1 MAKKRPKA
9 SPSAVGALAKSATK
23 KTTATKRRSKP
34 AGKREAGTSAR
45 ELPQA
50 SNEKA
55 WDTPP
60 ASGGFPVVGIGASA
74 GGLEALTA
82 LFQELPPDLGMAF
95 VVVQHLDPKHASMMS
110 ELIGRVTHMTVVEAT
125 DEVTVRPNH
134 VYVIPPNRN
143 LAILHHRLQLMPRPD
158 DRGDYKPI
166 DFFLQSLARDL
177 GSQAIGVILSG
188 TGTDGTLGMKAIKA
202 EGGITFSQDEESA
215 EYDGMPH
222 SAIAAGYVDFVLRP
236 GELARELSRIGRH
249 PYISAGPAAVVS
261 DVLPEVQQH
270 LSKIFVLLRARTG
283 NDFTYYKHTTIKRRI
298 KRRMMLHKL
307 DRLGD
312 YVKLLNER
320 PAEVEALFQDI
331 LINVTGFF
339 RDPEVFEALVERVY
353 PKLFKERRTADPV
366 RIWVCGC
373 STGEEAYSLAM
384 TLIEHLGEHVNGL
397 TVQIFA
403 TDIDEHAI
411 NMARDGTYPE
421 GIAADVSARRLKR
434 FFTRTANGYRIN
446 KSVRDL
452 CVFAVQN
459 VVKDPPFSRL
469 DMVCCRNLLIY
480 LESVLQKRALQIF
493 HYALKPNGYLLL
505 GSSETTGSHAELF
518 SLLDKKNKIYAK
530 KSLPARM
537 PHEVATLIDSGYV
550 STPAKAETNGG
561 PVPAF
566 DIQHEAE
573 RVLLAEYGPPGVMI
587 NEAMEIQHFRGQTGP
602 YLAPTPGVASLNLL
616 KLAHSELTM
625 PLRSLIHL
633 AIKTKKPVRKDGVE
647 LGTNG
652 NGRVIDVQVLPL
664 KDPGSGERYFLV
676 LFEPATPRVPTP
688 ASGKRGRKPAKDD
701 PRIEDLRKELR
712 TTREYMQAIIED
724 QEATNEELRSA
735 NEEILSSNEELQ
747 STNEEL
753 ETAKEEL
760 QSTNEEL
767 ATVNDELENRNTEL
781 AQVNNDLT
789 NLLSSVNIPI
799 VMLGQDFRIRHFT
812 PAAEKLLNFIGTD
825 VGRPISDIK
834 PNIDGTN
841 LETMVSDVI
850 DSVTPKTIEVQDRG
864 GRWYSLSIRPYKTH
878 DNRIQGAVLAFIDVD
893 ESNIGERLRQAL
905 SSEERRLAAV
915 VRDSNDAIVVYELDG
930 RIRAWNPAASR
941 LYGYTE
947 EEACRMN
954 VRAIV
959 PPEARAALDEVIERV
974 RSLQSVP
981 PVEAVRVR
989 KDGSVLQIYQVA
1001 SAIINDTGKPVA
1013 IASTEKQA
1021 NG

>member
-1 MAKKRPKA
+1 MRDPQ
-9 SPSAVGALAKSATK
+9 
-23 KTTATKRRSKP
+23 
-34 AGKREAGTSAR
+34 
-45 ELPQA
+45 QA
-50 SNEKA
+50 SIDKT
-55 WDTPP
+55 WDAPLGV
-60 ASGGFPVVGIGASA
+60 SGGFPVVGIGASA

-95 VVVQHLDPKHASMMS
+95 VVVQHLDPKHASLMS
-110 ELIGRVTHMTVVEAT
+110 ALIGRVTHMPVVEAT
-125 DEVTVRPNH
+125 DEVTVRPNN

-143 LAILHHRLQLMPRPD
+143 LAILHHRLQLMPRPS

-166 DFFLQSLARDL
+166 DYFFQSLAKDL
-177 GSQAIGVILSG
+177 GSQAVGVILSG
-188 TGTDGTLGMKAIKA
+188 TGTDGTLGVKAIKA

-222 SAIAAGYVDFVLRP
+222 SAISAGYVDFVLRP
-236 GELARELSRIGRH
+236 SELAHELMRIGRH
-249 PYISAGPAAVVS
+249 PYIHAGPAAVVS
-261 DVLPEVQQH
+261 DVLPEVQQY
-270 LSKIFVLLRARTG
+270 LNKIFVLLRARTG

-331 LINVTGFF
+331 LINVTAFF
-339 RDPEVFEALVERVY
+339 RDSEVFEALVQRVY
-353 PKLFKERRTADPV
+353 PKLFKERRAADPV

-411 NMARDGTYPE
+411 NVAREGTYPE

-434 FFTRTANGYRIN
+434 FFTRMANGYRVN
-446 KSVRDL
+446 KSVRDM

-493 HYALKPNGYLLL
+493 HYALKPNGFLLL
-505 GSSETTGSHAELF
+505 GSSETTGSYAELF
-518 SLLDKKNKIYAK
+518 SLIDKKNKIYAK
-530 KSLPARM
+530 KALPARI
-537 PHEVATLIDSGYV
+537 PHEVATLTDTGYV
-550 STPAKAETNGG
+550 ATTAQAEAGG
-561 PVPAF
+561 GSVPAF

-573 RVLLAEYGPPGVMI
+573 RVLLAEYGPPGVII

-602 YLAPTPGVASLNLL
+602 YLAPMPGTASLNLL

-647 LGTNG
+647 LGVNG
-652 NGRVIDVQVLPL
+652 NRRVIDIQVLPL

-676 LFEPATPRVPTP
+676 LFEPAPPRAPP
-688 ASGKRGRKPAKDD
+688 ATGKRGQRPAKDD
-701 PRIEDLRKELR
+701 PRVEELRKELR

-799 VMLGQDFRIRHFT
+799 VMLGQDLRIRHFT
-812 PAAEKLLNFIGTD
+812 PAAERLLNFIGTD

-834 PNIDGTN
+834 PNLDGTD
-841 LETMVSDVI
+841 LETMVTDVI
-850 DSVTPKTIEVQDRG
+850 DSVTPKIIEVQDRS
-864 GRWYSLSIRPYKTH
+864 GRWHSLSIRPYKTH
-878 DNRIQGAVLAFIDVD
+878 DNRIQGAVLAFIDID
-893 ESNIGERLRQAL
+893 ASNIGERLRQAL

-947 EEACRMN
+947 VEACQMN

-974 RSLQSVP
+974 RSQQSVP
-981 PVEAVRVR
+981 PVEALRVN
-989 KDGSVLQIYQVA
+989 KDGRLMRIYQVA
-1001 SAIINDTGKPVA
+1001 SAIVNDTGEPVA

>member
-1 MAKKRPKA
+1 
-9 SPSAVGALAKSATK
+9 
-23 KTTATKRRSKP
+23 
-34 AGKREAGTSAR
+34 
-45 ELPQA
+45 
-50 SNEKA
+50 
-55 WDTPP
+55 
-60 ASGGFPVVGIGASA
+60 
-74 GGLEALTA
+74 
-82 LFQELPPDLGMAF
+82 MAF
-95 VVVQHLDPKHASMMS
+95 VVVQHLDPKHASLMA
-110 ELIGRVTHMTVVEAT
+110 ELIGRVTRMPVIEAT
-125 DEVTVRPNH
+125 DEVTVQPNH

-143 LAILHHRLQLMPRPD
+143 LAILHHRLQLMPRSD
-158 DRGDYKPI
+158 DRSDYKPI
-166 DFFLQSLARDL
+166 DYFLQSLAKDL

-188 TGTDGTLGMKAIKA
+188 SGTDGTLGIKAIKA

-222 SAIAAGYVDFVLRP
+222 SAISAGYVDFVLRP
-236 GELARELSRIGRH
+236 VELARELMRIGRH
-249 PYISAGPAAVVS
+249 PYISAGPAVVMA

-298 KRRMMLHKL
+298 KRRMMLHKI
-307 DRLGD
+307 DRLSD

-353 PKLFKERRTADPV
+353 PKLFKERRAADPV

-411 NMARDGTYPE
+411 SMAREGIYPE
-421 GIAADVSARRLKR
+421 GIAGDVSARRLKR
-434 FFTRTANGYRIN
+434 FFTRTASGYRVN
-446 KSVRDL
+446 KSVRDM

-469 DMVCCRNLLIY
+469 DLVCCRNLLIY

-493 HYALKPNGYLLL
+493 HFALKPSGYLLL
-505 GSSETTGSHAELF
+505 GSSETTGSYAELF
-518 SLLDKKNKIYAK
+518 SLIDKKNKIYSK
-530 KSLPARM
+530 KSLPARI
-537 PHEVATLIDSGYV
+537 PHEVAAVTDIGYADVTAKTETSG
-550 STPAKAETNGG
+550 TA
-561 PVPAF
+561 PAF
-566 DIQHEAE
+566 DIQHESE
-573 RVLLAEYGPPGVMI
+573 RVLLAEYGPPGVVI
-587 NEAMEIQHFRGQTGP
+587 NEAMEVQHFRGQTGP
-602 YLAPTPGVASLNLL
+602 YLAPTPGAASLNLL

-633 AIKTKKPVRKDGVE
+633 AIKSKGPVRKDGVQ
-647 LGTNG
+647 LGANG
-652 NGRVIDVQVLPL
+652 SGRVIDIQVLPL
-664 KDPGSGERYFLV
+664 RDPSSGERYFLV
-676 LFEPATPRVPTP
+676 LFEPASPRVP
-688 ASGKRGRKPAKDD
+688 ASGKRGRKPSKED
-701 PRIEDLRKELR
+701 PRVEDLRRELR

-799 VMLGQDFRIRHFT
+799 VMLGQDLRIRHFT

-834 PNIDGTN
+834 PNIEGAD
-841 LETMVSDVI
+841 LETMVLDVI
-850 DSVTPKTIEVQDRG
+850 DSVTPKTVEVQDRG
-864 GRWYSLSIRPYKTH
+864 GRWHSLSIRPYKTH

-893 ESNIGERLRQAL
+893 ESNIGERLREAL
-905 SSEERRLAAV
+905 GSEERRLAAI
-915 VRDSNDAIVVYELDG
+915 VRDSNDAIVVFELDG

-947 EEACRMN
+947 EEACQMN
-954 VRAIV
+954 VRAVV
-959 PPEARAALDEVIERV
+959 PAEARATLDEVIERV
-974 RSLQSVP
+974 RSQRSVL
-981 PVEAVRVR
+981 PVETVRVT
-989 KDGSVLQIYQVA
+989 KDGSQVRIYQVA
-1001 SAIINDTGKPVA
+1001 SAIMNDAGKPVA